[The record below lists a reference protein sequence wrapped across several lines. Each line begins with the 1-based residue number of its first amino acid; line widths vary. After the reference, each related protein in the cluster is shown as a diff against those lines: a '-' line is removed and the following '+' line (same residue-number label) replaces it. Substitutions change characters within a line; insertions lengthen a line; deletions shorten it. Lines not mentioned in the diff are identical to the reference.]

1 MRLIL
6 LRHGKS
12 VEKTDWHDRDEDR
25 PLTKDGVEHATQ
37 VLRLTAP
44 LVHAVEIWTSPWL
57 RARQTAELAS
67 GIWKLPL
74 REMDWLAA
82 EAQSAAERAGRLR
95 ASTNVVLVGHDPDL
109 SDLAQVLC
117 GGRIELKKCG
127 MAFLD
132 GEPKAGGMTLGALLV
147 PKTLLSLAGK

>member
-37 VLRLTAP
+37 VLKLTAP
-44 LVHAVEIWTSPWL
+44 FVHAVEIWTSPWL

-67 GIWKLPL
+67 GIWK
-74 REMDWLAA
+74 MAWLAA
-82 EAQSAAERAGRLR
+82 EAQTPAERASRLR
-95 ASTNVVLVGHDPDL
+95 ADTDVALVGHEPDL
-109 SDLAQVLC
+109 NELAQILC
-117 GGRIELKKCG
+117 GGHIELKKCG
-127 MAFLD
+127 MAFLE
-132 GEPKAGGMTLGALLV
+132 GEPKAGGMTLSALFV
-147 PKTLLSLAGK
+147 PKTLLTLAGK